1 MNKILNS
8 KLFTSFVAIVVLG
21 LTLSSI
27 KLDSQRNMVDRQVKN
42 MESKISEVQKDV
54 DYLNKFLV
62 YFRTP
67 AFLEKEA
74 RLKLNYK
81 EQGEEV
87 VFVYKD
93 KQNKEVIDSVGLEEL
108 LEKMPNYKKWFLY
121 LLGY

>member
-1 MNKILNS
+1 MFFNS
-8 KLFTSFVAIVVLG
+8 KIFTALIAVLVLW

-27 KLDSQRNMVDRQVKN
+27 NLNSQRSVVDKDVRNAEVK
-42 MESKISEVQKDV
+42 IREVQDDT

-62 YFRTP
+62 YFQTP

-81 EQGEEV
+81 AQGEEV

-93 KQNKEVIDSVGLEEL
+93 KNQKRESDSLSFEGLL
-108 LEKMPNYKKWFLY
+108 AKMPNYKKWFLY